1 MRSKNQLT
9 KVRCFENVHIFSL
22 VLKGTSFCHHA
33 KGSIYCAIFMV
44 GPNALI
50 DLVTYPLQ
58 KVLNQL
64 ASAYI
69 TDQRFSVSRFDK
81 ILPFNQN
88 SKLLD
93 NILRVNYY
101 WVNF

>member
-1 MRSKNQLT
+1 
-9 KVRCFENVHIFSL
+9 
-22 VLKGTSFCHHA
+22 
-33 KGSIYCAIFMV
+33 MV

-58 KVLNQL
+58 KVLTQL
-64 ASAYI
+64 VSAYI
-69 TDQRFSVSRFDK
+69 TDQRFSVIRFDK

>member
-1 MRSKNQLT
+1 MTTYRQLT
-9 KVRCFENVHIFSL
+9 KEVWFIRINPSC
-22 VLKGTSFCHHA
+22 
-33 KGSIYCAIFMV
+33 SIYCAIFMV